1 MVKRRNLDITGKRD
15 GSSVKSVARCK
26 GKGRLEYRVAAR
38 EPQGRF
44 WKWAGVVFLAGV
56 LAWPMHVMAG
66 KECQAPVWKEGE
78 SVANQEVSWKVMAL
92 GQNQTPAFAYRNP
105 RTNRKEKAVG
115 QVLVKA
121 REFGVFGEDEME
133 ENGGRAE
140 RKLYHVHIGTAQ
152 EGTGCYKREVL
163 HVHEGSPGK
172 EGACYQAPVY
182 HEHTGNEK
190 EGGGCYGEA
199 DYHVHKGD
207 ETAGGVCYE
216 EPVYHSHA
224 GSPQAGG
231 GCYGKEA
238 YHKHTGDALAGG
250 GCFGK
255 PVNHSHAGSAATGGG
270 CYGKPVYHSHTGND
284 GAGGGCYTVPVYHT
298 HIGDSAS
305 GGNCYGA
312 VYHTH
317 TDGCYGFGECTVSF
331 EGGLHIVDKQ
341 DANCPQHGLVQHVTF
356 EGTFNHRNC
365 KEEKVTETR
374 TVCWTCRDMGYSHE
388 YPKAVCGMEDAIEE
402 YTLIC
407 GKEPGTAVDYWE
419 KGCGQEEG
427 AFVEYEINCGKDTLA
442 AESYEINCGKTQQTV
457 ELYEVSC
464 EKTEE
469 TVESYR
475 LSCKK
480 TEETVDAYSRNCG
493 KGVEDV
499 DAYALSCGKTEESVE
514 GYELGCGREEGVPYA
529 VFSLSKD
536 SFGWSSQPVV
546 LRAECENKDG
556 FLRFSKEPFVW
567 QENPMGEGA
576 GSVSGGGIGENG
588 PDGLASVYSVKE
600 NGVYTV
606 RLQTE
611 NEDVDDRTP
620 ALSVTVKNIDTT
632 PPRIL
637 DIVYDKEEGIAE
649 TELRLEAEDVQPD
662 ASPGSGLAAQAY
674 SFDGGRTWSES
685 NLHQVRE
692 NGLVE
697 IAVRDMCGNVAGIS
711 LEIGN
716 LKEEGGLGE
725 TGEGEDKEEGGEDA
739 DKEEGEDKEEEGEDK
754 EEEGEDKE
762 EEGGKDKEEGEGE
775 DKDKEE
781 EGGKD
786 KEKGEENGKEEGE
799 GEGADKEEN
808 KDKEEGEGNG
818 TDEGEGEGEEEGK
831 EEDIDKEAGEGES
844 GDREE
849 AEGEDKAEGSGD
861 GIGKEE
867 EGADKDKDREEEGWG
882 SAGKEEGDGG
892 TDKEKESGER
902 EDGTDRGNGNDK
914 ISQGDKD
921 RGEDAKESD
930 KESGGE
936 NSSPDMESGFMERDK
951 KEPFDKLE
959 KTEQN
964 KLLTLWNQP
973 EKRRRKTKEEG
984 EDKET
989 GQQALPGDHADRM
1002 EIEAIP
1008 DAEEGEDGAKPEGKM
1023 EKEEVTVKPKEV
1035 NAVQVSQGK
1044 KGMMQTGAVVTPVV
1058 KAITFTMGGVAV
1070 AAGFLYFL
1078 YMLFR
1083 SIKVYHL
1090 DGEGTSHYAGSCLMK
1105 KTDNGFA
1112 VRLPDMMIEQSS
1124 TGQFALRP
1132 GSMFASRHK
1141 GQELI
1146 ILAGER
1152 REAVWIDKEMPLKL
1166 VTFA

>member
-427 AFVEYEINCGKDTLA
+427 AFVEYGINCGKDTLA

-576 GSVSGGGIGENG
+576 GNVSGGGIGENG

-662 ASPGSGLAAQAY
+662 ASRGSGLAAQAY

-697 IAVRDMCGNVAGIS
+697 IAVRDMCGNVTGIS

-739 DKEEGEDKEEEGEDK
+739 DKEEGEDKG
-754 EEEGEDKE
+754 
-762 EEGGKDKEEGEGE
+762 EGGGEDKEEGEGE

-781 EGGKD
+781 EGGQD
-786 KEKGEENGKEEGE
+786 KEEGEENGKEEGE

-818 TDEGEGEGEEEGK
+818 TDEGEEEGK
-831 EEDIDKEAGEGES
+831 EEGIDKEAGEGNGTNQGEEEGES

-867 EGADKDKDREEEGWG
+867 EGA
-882 SAGKEEGDGG
+882 
-892 TDKEKESGER
+892 
-902 EDGTDRGNGNDK
+902 
-914 ISQGDKD
+914 
-921 RGEDAKESD
+921 KESD

-936 NSSPDMESGFMERDK
+936 NGSPDMESGLESGNGNSGFMERDK

-989 GQQALPGDHADRM
+989 GQQALPGDHAARM

-1044 KGMMQTGAVVTPVV
+1044 KGMMQTGAVVAPVV

>member
-427 AFVEYEINCGKDTLA
+427 AFVEYGINCGKDTLA

-739 DKEEGEDKEEEGEDK
+739 DKEEGEDKG
-754 EEEGEDKE
+754 
-762 EEGGKDKEEGEGE
+762 EGGGEDKEEGEGE

-786 KEKGEENGKEEGE
+786 KEEGEENGKEEGE

-818 TDEGEGEGEEEGK
+818 TDEGEEEGK
-831 EEDIDKEAGEGES
+831 EEGIDKEAGEGNGTNQGEEEGES

-867 EGADKDKDREEEGWG
+867 EGA
-882 SAGKEEGDGG
+882 
-892 TDKEKESGER
+892 
-902 EDGTDRGNGNDK
+902 
-914 ISQGDKD
+914 
-921 RGEDAKESD
+921 KESD

-936 NSSPDMESGFMERDK
+936 NGSPDMESGLESGNGNSGFMERDK

-989 GQQALPGDHADRM
+989 GQQALPGDHAARM

-1044 KGMMQTGAVVTPVV
+1044 KGMMQTGAVVAPVV